1 MFGHIL
7 SSISLYVWFFQGFV
21 LKTTLLLKLDQ
32 LQELY
37 IIYVAVYTLLIYLL
51 STLVISRIY
60 QVIHVYIYIY
70 IHTYISGAILVIGGL
85 GAFFRANF

>member
-7 SSISLYVWFFQGFV
+7 SSISLYVWFFQGFF

-32 LQELY
+32 LQKLY
-37 IIYVAVYTLLIYLL
+37 IIYVAVYTFINIFIEHFGYIKN
-51 STLVISRIY
+51 ISSY
-60 QVIHVYIYIY
+60 TCIYIY

>member
-51 STLVISRIY
+51 STLLY
-60 QVIHVYIYIY
+60 QEYIKLYMYIYIY
-70 IHTYISGAILVIGGL
+70 TYIYIRGYSGHWGPGCI
-85 GAFFRANF
+85 F